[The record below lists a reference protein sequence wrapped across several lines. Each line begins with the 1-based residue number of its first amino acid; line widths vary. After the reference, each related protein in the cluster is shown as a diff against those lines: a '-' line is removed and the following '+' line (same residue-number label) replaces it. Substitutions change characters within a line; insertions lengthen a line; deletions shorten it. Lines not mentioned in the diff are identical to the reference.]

1 VWENG
6 VWSWKLGWNCVLSA
20 TEEDAAHDL
29 QLLLVQ
35 VPPCGVIED
44 RPRWLASKTGFFSV
58 RSAYLGLLN
67 RTVMDDLVAVKINAL
82 KRLWKNN
89 IPSKINIFCW
99 RLLLEKLPTRETL
112 FHKGRSIYIIE
123 EVYFRN

>member
-1 VWENG
+1 VEAG
-6 VWSWKLGWNCVLSA
+6 LELRISA
-20 TEEDAAHDL
+20 TEEDAAHD

-44 RPRWLASKTGFFSV
+44 RPHWLASKTGFFSV

-89 IPSKINIFCW
+89 VPSKISIFGW
-99 RLLLEKLPTRETL
+99 RLLLEKLPTRETYYL
-112 FHKGRSIYIIE
+112 IKVWLEII
-123 EVYFRN
+123 